1 MNGKVYKIFQVFSC
15 LSIPHTSGPL
25 YTARR
30 SGKERKRRLGDRDYS
45 SIASCDAFRG
55 TARGSCEA
63 TRWAFYV
70 AANRRLGRFIRL
82 SFSLSM
88 ATQSQPVMSADETMS
103 LPCFISPRASPWANP
118 RNHISCQ
125 HTRSC
130 CSIFCS
136 IYFMNCIIS
145 QLHTVTVEPH
155 STTRLIYLSFCWVI
169 YNHFWFFVSFKV
181 LHGKF
186 SSRRATTTKKSFF
199 FFLMKFIARFPSHER
214 KITWF

>member
-1 MNGKVYKIFQVFSC
+1 MEKSAKGDSAIAIIRALLHAT
-15 LSIPHTSGPL
+15 LSEAPL
-25 YTARR
+25 VVLARR
-30 SGKERKRRLGDRDYS
+30 
-45 SIASCDAFRG
+45 RG
-55 TARGSCEA
+55 ELFTSPP
-63 TRWAFYV
+63 
-70 AANRRLGRFIRL
+70 NRRLGRFIRL

-199 FFLMKFIARFPSHER
+199 FFWWNLSHDFYPTRERSLGSKTCASWRHESRHFSAHMKLCLVYF
-214 KITWF
+214 

>member
-1 MNGKVYKIFQVFSC
+1 MEKSAEGNSAIAIIRALLHAT
-15 LSIPHTSGPL
+15 LSAAL
-25 YTARR
+25 AVLARR
-30 SGKERKRRLGDRDYS
+30 RGELFTSPPNRSRN
-45 SIASCDAFRG
+45 G
-55 TARGSCEA
+55 TARKVQSIV
-63 TRWAFYV
+63 FLS
-70 AANRRLGRFIRL
+70 LGGDTKP
-82 SFSLSM
+82 
-88 ATQSQPVMSADETMS
+88 ACHAADETMS

-125 HTRSC
+125 HTWNSTFC

-136 IYFMNCIIS
+136 IYFVNCIIS

-186 SSRRATTTKKSFF
+186 FFPTSDDKKKT
-199 FFLMKFIARFPSHER
+199 FFLMKFIYRTIFIPRET
-214 KITWF
+214 ITWF